1 MLGRGPSE
9 ESGGGGRHSYILPHF
24 ILPHPWTRVPLP
36 SAVGK
41 KKGGRETTAIRTSFN

>member
-9 ESGGGGRHSYILPHF
+9 ESGGGGRHSYILPRF